1 MTSLLEKL
9 RARLRARTA
18 SAAPFRGLGRI
29 LLYTSLLL
37 PGAARAGAYEE
48 YFQAIRMDNV
58 YFLKQLMQ
66 RGMGPNLI
74 EPKRGYTGLMLS
86 IREDSMKAFDLLVNA
101 PDVNLEAQATN
112 GDTPLMLASFYGNVQ
127 VVKLLLSR
135 EVEVNRQGWAALHYA
150 AINGNSD
157 IVRLLLDAS
166 AYVDA
171 ESPDE
176 KMTPVML
183 AAMRGR
189 ASAVEALRDGG
200 ADLTLKN
207 QDGLTALDLARRYG
221 QVEVIEIL
229 QGQPRP

>member
-1 MTSLLEKL
+1 MTLLEKL
-9 RARLRARTA
+9 RSRW
-18 SAAPFRGLGRI
+18 RGLGRI
-29 LLYTSLLL
+29 VLYTSLLL

-86 IREDSMKAFDLLVNA
+86 IREDSMKAFEVLVNA

-112 GDTPLMLASFYGNVQ
+112 GDTPLMLASFYGNIP

-135 EVEVNRQGWAALHYA
+135 EVEVNRPGWTALHYA
-150 AINGNSD
+150 AINGSSE
-157 IVRLLLDAS
+157 IVKLLLDAS

-171 ESPDE
+171 ESPDD

-189 ASAVEALRDGG
+189 VAAVEVLRDNG

-207 QDGLTALDLARRYG
+207 KDGLTAMDLARRYG
-221 QVEVIEIL
+221 QEGVIDALNEK
-229 QGQPRP
+229 PRQ

>member
-1 MTSLLEKL
+1 MTLLEKL
-9 RARLRARTA
+9 RLRCR
-18 SAAPFRGLGRI
+18 SLGRI
-29 LLYTSLLL
+29 VLYTSLLL

-74 EPKRGYTGLMLS
+74 EPKRGYTGLMLA
-86 IREDSMKAFDLLVNA
+86 IREDSMRAFDVLVNA

-112 GDTPLMLASFYGNVQ
+112 GDTPLMLASFYGNAP
-127 VVKLLLSR
+127 VVKLLLAR
-135 EVEVNRQGWAALHYA
+135 EVEVNRPGWTALHYA
-150 AINGNSD
+150 AINGSSE
-157 IVRLLLDAS
+157 IVKLLLDAS

-171 ESPDE
+171 ESPDD

-189 ASAVEALRDGG
+189 VAAVEVLRDNG

-207 QDGLTALDLARRYG
+207 KDGLTAMDLARRYG
-221 QVEVIEIL
+221 QEGVIDVL
-229 QGQPRP
+229 NVKPRQ

>member
-1 MTSLLEKL
+1 MTLLQKL
-9 RARLRARTA
+9 RSRW
-18 SAAPFRGLGRI
+18 RGLGRI
-29 LLYTSLLL
+29 VLYTSLLL

-86 IREDSMKAFDLLVNA
+86 IREDSMKAFEVLVNA

-112 GDTPLMLASFYGNVQ
+112 GDTPVMLASFYGNAP

-135 EVEVNRQGWAALHYA
+135 EVEVNRPGWTALHYA
-150 AINGNSD
+150 ANNGSSE
-157 IVRLLLDAS
+157 IVKLLLDAS

-171 ESPDE
+171 ESPDD

-189 ASAVEALRDGG
+189 VAAVEVLRDNG

-207 QDGLTALDLARRYG
+207 KDGLTAMDLARRYG
-221 QVEVIEIL
+221 QEGVIDALNEK
-229 QGQPRP
+229 PRQ

>member
-1 MTSLLEKL
+1 MTLLEKL
-9 RARLRARTA
+9 RSRWRGLG
-18 SAAPFRGLGRI
+18 GLGRI
-29 LLYTSLLL
+29 VLYTSLLL

-86 IREDSMKAFDLLVNA
+86 IREDSMKAFDVLVNA

-112 GDTPLMLASFYGNVQ
+112 GDTPLMLASFYGNIP

-135 EVEVNRQGWAALHYA
+135 EVEVNRPGWTALHYA
-150 AINGNSD
+150 AINGSSE
-157 IVRLLLDAS
+157 IVKLLLDAS

-171 ESPDE
+171 ESSDD

-189 ASAVEALRDGG
+189 VAAVEVLRDNG

-207 QDGLTALDLARRYG
+207 KDGLTAMDLARRYG
-221 QVEVIEIL
+221 QEGVIDVLNEK
-229 QGQPRP
+229 PRQ

>member
-1 MTSLLEKL
+1 MSSLFKKL
-9 RARLRARTA
+9 RSRWRHIGRA
-18 SAAPFRGLGRI
+18 

-86 IREDSMKAFDLLVNA
+86 IREDSMQAFDLLVNA

-112 GDTPLMLASFYGNVQ
+112 GDTPLMLAAFYGNTP
-127 VVKLLLSR
+127 VVKLLLAR
-135 EVEVNRQGWAALHYA
+135 EVEVNRPGWAPLHYA
-150 AINGNSD
+150 AINGNAQ
-157 IVRLLLDAS
+157 IVKMLLEAS

-189 ASAVEALRDGG
+189 VAAVEALRDGG
-200 ADLTLKN
+200 ADLSLKN
-207 QDGLTALDLARRYG
+207 ADGLTALDLAGRYG
-221 QVEVIEIL
+221 QDEVIEVL
-229 QGQPRP
+229 KAAPKS

>member
-1 MTSLLEKL
+1 MSSLLEKL
-9 RARLRARTA
+9 RTRF
-18 SAAPFRGLGRI
+18 PHFRRLGRA

-58 YFLKQLMQ
+58 YYLKQLMQ

-74 EPKRGYTGLMLS
+74 EPKRGYTGLMLA
-86 IREDSMKAFDLLVNA
+86 IREDSMKAFDVLVNA
-101 PDVNLEAQATN
+101 PDVNLEAQAVN
-112 GDTPLMLASFYGNVQ
+112 GDTPLMLAAFYGNIP

-135 EVEVNRQGWAALHYA
+135 EVEVNRQGWTALHYA
-150 AINGNSD
+150 AINGSSE
-157 IVRLLLDAS
+157 IVRLLLEAS
-166 AYVDA
+166 AYIDA
-171 ESPDE
+171 ESPDD

-189 ASAVEALRDGG
+189 VAAVAVLRDGG

-207 QDGLTALDLARRYG
+207 KDGLTAMDLAQRYG
-221 QVEVIEIL
+221 QDGVIDVL
-229 QGQPRP
+229 KAPPK

>member
-1 MTSLLEKL
+1 MTSLLEKI
-9 RARLRARTA
+9 RSRFGR
-18 SAAPFRGLGRI
+18 LGRV
-29 LLYTSLLL
+29 LVYASMLL

-74 EPKRGYTGLMLS
+74 EPKRGYTGLMLA

-101 PDVNLEAQATN
+101 PDVDLEARAIN
-112 GDTPLMLASFYGNVQ
+112 GDTPLMLAAFYGNVP

-135 EVEVNRQGWAALHYA
+135 EVEVNRPGWAPLHYA
-150 AINGNSD
+150 AINGNAQ
-157 IVRLLLDAS
+157 IVGLLLEAS
-166 AYVDA
+166 AYIDA
-171 ESPDE
+171 ESPDDQ
-176 KMTPVML
+176 MTPVML

-189 ASAVEALRDGG
+189 AAVVAVLRDGG

-207 QDGLTALDLARRYG
+207 KDGLTAMDLARRYG
-221 QVEVIEIL
+221 QTEVIEVL
-229 QGQPRP
+229 QEKPRS

>member
-1 MTSLLEKL
+1 MTLLEKL
-9 RARLRARTA
+9 RTR
-18 SAAPFRGLGRI
+18 FGGIGRI
-29 LLYTSLLL
+29 VLYTSLLL
-37 PGAARAGAYEE
+37 PGAASAGAYEE

-112 GDTPLMLASFYGNVQ
+112 GDTPLMLAAFYGNVP
-127 VVKLLLSR
+127 VVKLLLAR
-135 EVEVNRQGWAALHYA
+135 EVEVNRPGWTALHYA
-150 AINGNSD
+150 AINGSSE
-157 IVRLLLDAS
+157 IVKLLLDAS

-171 ESPDE
+171 ESPDD

-189 ASAVEALRDGG
+189 VAAVAALRDGG
-200 ADLTLKN
+200 ADLSLKN
-207 QDGLTALDLARRYG
+207 KEGLTALDLARRYG
-221 QVEVIEIL
+221 QDEVIETL
-229 QGQPRP
+229 KQQPQR

>member
-1 MTSLLEKL
+1 MNLFEKI
-9 RARLRARTA
+9 RAR
-18 SAAPFRGLGRI
+18 FGGLGRVV
-29 LLYTSLLL
+29 LYTSLLL

-58 YFLKQLMQ
+58 FFLKQLMA

-86 IREDSMKAFDLLVNA
+86 IREESMQAFDVLVNA
-101 PDVNLEAQATN
+101 PDVNLEAQAVN
-112 GDTPLMLASFYGNVQ
+112 GDTPLMLAAFYGNAP
-127 VVKLLLSR
+127 VVKLLLAR
-135 EVEVNRQGWAALHYA
+135 GVEVNRQGWTALHYA
-150 AINGNSD
+150 AINGSSQ
-157 IVRLLLDAS
+157 VVGMLLEAS

-189 ASAVEALRDGG
+189 VAAVEVLRDEG
-200 ADLTLKN
+200 ADLSLKN
-207 QDGLTALDLARRYG
+207 KDGLTALDLARRYG
-221 QVEVIEIL
+221 QEGVIEVL
-229 QGQPRP
+229 QSAPRH

>member
-1 MTSLLEKL
+1 MTSLLEKI
-9 RARLRARTA
+9 RSR
-18 SAAPFRGLGRI
+18 FGRFGRV
-29 LLYTSLLL
+29 LLYTSMLL
-37 PGAARAGAYEE
+37 PGAARAGAYED

-74 EPKRGYTGLMLS
+74 EPKRGYTGLMLA
-86 IREDSMKAFDLLVNA
+86 IREDSMQAFDLLVNA

-112 GDTPLMLASFYGNVQ
+112 GDTPLMLAAFYGNVP

-135 EVEVNRQGWAALHYA
+135 EVEVNRPGWAPLHYA
-150 AINGNSD
+150 AINGNAE
-157 IVRLLLDAS
+157 IVGLLLEAS
-166 AYVDA
+166 AYIDA

-176 KMTPVML
+176 QMTPVML

-189 ASAVEALRDGG
+189 VAAVAALRDGG

-207 QDGLTALDLARRYG
+207 KDGLTALDLARRYG
-221 QVEVIEIL
+221 QTEVIGVL
-229 QGQPRP
+229 QEKPRS

>member
-1 MTSLLEKL
+1 MTLLEKL
-9 RARLRARTA
+9 RTR
-18 SAAPFRGLGRI
+18 FGGIGRI
-29 LLYTSLLL
+29 VLYTSLLL

-112 GDTPLMLASFYGNVQ
+112 GDTPLMLAAFYGNVP
-127 VVKLLLSR
+127 VVKLLLAR
-135 EVEVNRQGWAALHYA
+135 EVEVNRPGWTALHYA
-150 AINGNSD
+150 AINGSSE
-157 IVRLLLDAS
+157 IVKLLLDAS

-176 KMTPVML
+176 QMTPVML

-189 ASAVEALRDGG
+189 VAAVAALRDGG
-200 ADLTLKN
+200 ADLSLKN
-207 QDGLTALDLARRYG
+207 KEGLTALDLARRYG
-221 QVEVIEIL
+221 QEEVIDVLKEK
-229 QGQPRP
+229 PHR

>member
-1 MTSLLEKL
+1 MTLLEKL
-9 RARLRARTA
+9 RNR
-18 SAAPFRGLGRI
+18 FGGLGRI
-29 LLYTSLLL
+29 VLYTSLLL

-112 GDTPLMLASFYGNVQ
+112 GDTPLMLAAFYGNLP
-127 VVKLLLSR
+127 VVKLLLAR
-135 EVEVNRQGWAALHYA
+135 EVEVNRPGWTALHYA
-150 AINGNSD
+150 AINGSSE
-157 IVRLLLDAS
+157 IVQLLLDAS

-171 ESPDE
+171 ESPDD

-189 ASAVEALRDGG
+189 VAAVRVLRDGG
-200 ADLTLKN
+200 ADLSLRNK
-207 QDGLTALDLARRYG
+207 DGLTAMDLAQRYG
-221 QVEVIEIL
+221 QDEVVDVLKEK
-229 QGQPRP
+229 PRQ

>member
-1 MTSLLEKL
+1 MTLLEKL
-9 RARLRARTA
+9 RSRW
-18 SAAPFRGLGRI
+18 RGLGAIGGMGRI
-29 LLYTSLLL
+29 GRIVLYTSLLL

-86 IREDSMKAFDLLVNA
+86 IREDSMKAFEVLVNA

-112 GDTPLMLASFYGNVQ
+112 GDTPLMLASFYGNIP
-127 VVKLLLSR
+127 VVKLLLAR
-135 EVEVNRQGWAALHYA
+135 EVEVNRPGWTALHYA
-150 AINGNSD
+150 AINGSSE
-157 IVRLLLDAS
+157 IVKLLLDAS

-171 ESPDE
+171 ESPDD

-189 ASAVEALRDGG
+189 VAAVEVLRDNG

-207 QDGLTALDLARRYG
+207 KDGLTAMDLARRYG
-221 QVEVIEIL
+221 QEGVIDALNEK
-229 QGQPRP
+229 PRQ

>member
-1 MTSLLEKL
+1 MMPLLEKI
-9 RARLRARTA
+9 RSRFSR
-18 SAAPFRGLGRI
+18 LGRV
-29 LLYTSLLL
+29 LLYTSMLL

-58 YFLKQLMQ
+58 YFLKQLME

-74 EPKRGYTGLMLS
+74 EPRRGYTGLMLA
-86 IREDSMKAFDLLVNA
+86 IREDSMQAFNLLVNA

-112 GDTPLMLASFYGNVQ
+112 GDTPLMLAAFYGNVP

-135 EVEVNRQGWAALHYA
+135 EVEVNRPGWTALHYA
-150 AINGNSD
+150 AINGNAQ
-157 IVRLLLDAS
+157 IVGMLLEAS
-166 AYVDA
+166 AYIDA
-171 ESPDE
+171 ESPDD

-189 ASAVEALRDGG
+189 VAVVAALRDGG

-207 QDGLTALDLARRYG
+207 KDGLTAMDLARRHG
-221 QVEVIEIL
+221 QVEVIEVL
-229 QGQPRP
+229 KEKPRS

>member
-1 MTSLLEKL
+1 MSTSFLQKIRD
-9 RARLRARTA
+9 RAGR
-18 SAAPFRGLGRI
+18 LGRV
-29 LLYTSLLL
+29 LVYASMLL
-37 PGAARAGAYEE
+37 PGAARAGAYED

-86 IREDSMKAFDLLVNA
+86 IREDSMQVFDVLVNA
-101 PDVNLEAQATN
+101 PDVNLEAQAVN
-112 GDTPLMLASFYGNVQ
+112 GDTPVMLAAFYGNAPVVQ
-127 VVKLLLSR
+127 LLLSR
-135 EVEVNRQGWAALHYA
+135 EVEVNRPGWTALHYA
-150 AINGNSD
+150 AINGDAS
-157 IVRLLLDAS
+157 IVRMLLDAS

-189 ASAVEALRDGG
+189 IGAVAALRDGG
-200 ADLTLKN
+200 ADLSLKN
-207 QDGLTALDLARRYG
+207 KDGLTALDLARRHG
-221 QVEVIEIL
+221 QDGVIEVL
-229 QGQPRP
+229 QEKPRP

>member
-1 MTSLLEKL
+1 MTLLEKL
-9 RARLRARTA
+9 RSRW
-18 SAAPFRGLGRI
+18 RGLGRI
-29 LLYTSLLL
+29 VLYTSLLL

-86 IREDSMKAFDLLVNA
+86 IREDSMKAFEVLVNA

-112 GDTPLMLASFYGNVQ
+112 GDTPLMLASFYGNIP

-135 EVEVNRQGWAALHYA
+135 EVEVNRPGWTALHYA
-150 AINGNSD
+150 AINGSSE
-157 IVRLLLDAS
+157 IVKLLLDAS

-171 ESPDE
+171 ESPDD

-189 ASAVEALRDGG
+189 VAAVEVLRDHG

-207 QDGLTALDLARRYG
+207 KDGLTAMDLARRYG
-221 QVEVIEIL
+221 QEGVIDALNEK
-229 QGQPRP
+229 PRQ

>member
-1 MTSLLEKL
+1 MTLLEKL
-9 RARLRARTA
+9 RTR
-18 SAAPFRGLGRI
+18 FGGIGRI
-29 LLYTSLLL
+29 VLYTSLLL
-37 PGAARAGAYEE
+37 PGAASAGAYEE

-74 EPKRGYTGLMLS
+74 EPKRGYTGLMLA

-112 GDTPLMLASFYGNVQ
+112 GDTPLMLASFYGNVP
-127 VVKLLLSR
+127 VVKLLLAR
-135 EVEVNRQGWAALHYA
+135 EVEVNRPGWTALHYA
-150 AINGNSD
+150 AINGSSE
-157 IVRLLLDAS
+157 IVKLLLDAS

-171 ESPDE
+171 ESPDD

-189 ASAVEALRDGG
+189 VAAVAVLRDGG
-200 ADLTLKN
+200 ADLSLKN
-207 QDGLTALDLARRYG
+207 KEGLTALDLARRYG
-221 QVEVIEIL
+221 QEEVIETL
-229 QGQPRP
+229 KQAPQR

>member
-1 MTSLLEKL
+1 
-9 RARLRARTA
+9 
-18 SAAPFRGLGRI
+18 
-29 LLYTSLLL
+29 
-37 PGAARAGAYEE
+37 
-48 YFQAIRMDNV
+48 MDNV

-112 GDTPLMLASFYGNVQ
+112 GDTPLMLAAFYGNVP
-127 VVKLLLSR
+127 VVKLLLAR
-135 EVEVNRQGWAALHYA
+135 EVEVNRPGWTALHYA
-150 AINGNSD
+150 AINGSSE
-157 IVRLLLDAS
+157 IVKLLLDAS

-176 KMTPVML
+176 QMTPVML

-189 ASAVEALRDGG
+189 VAAVAALRDGG
-200 ADLTLKN
+200 ADLSLKN
-207 QDGLTALDLARRYG
+207 KEGLTALDLARRYG
-221 QVEVIEIL
+221 QDEVIETL
-229 QGQPRP
+229 KQQPQR

>member
-1 MTSLLEKL
+1 MTLLEKL
-9 RARLRARTA
+9 RSRW
-18 SAAPFRGLGRI
+18 RGLGRI
-29 LLYTSLLL
+29 VLYTSLLL

-86 IREDSMKAFDLLVNA
+86 IREDSMKAFDVLVNA

-112 GDTPLMLASFYGNVQ
+112 GDTPLMLASFYGNIP

-135 EVEVNRQGWAALHYA
+135 EVEVNRPGWTALHYA
-150 AINGNSD
+150 AINGSSE
-157 IVRLLLDAS
+157 IVKLLLDAS

-171 ESPDE
+171 ESPDD

-189 ASAVEALRDGG
+189 VAAVEVLRDNG

-207 QDGLTALDLARRYG
+207 KDGLTAMDLARRYG
-221 QVEVIEIL
+221 QEGVIDALNEK
-229 QGQPRP
+229 PRQ

>member
-1 MTSLLEKL
+1 MTLLEKL
-9 RARLRARTA
+9 RTR
-18 SAAPFRGLGRI
+18 FGGIGRI
-29 LLYTSLLL
+29 VLYTSLLL
-37 PGAARAGAYEE
+37 PGAASAGAYEE

-112 GDTPLMLASFYGNVQ
+112 GDTPLMLAAFYGNVP
-127 VVKLLLSR
+127 VVKLLLAR
-135 EVEVNRQGWAALHYA
+135 EVEVNRPGWTALHYA
-150 AINGNSD
+150 AINGSSE
-157 IVRLLLDAS
+157 IVKLLLDAS

-176 KMTPVML
+176 QMTPVML

-189 ASAVEALRDGG
+189 VAAVAALRDGG
-200 ADLTLKN
+200 ADLSLKN
-207 QDGLTALDLARRYG
+207 KEGLTALDLARRYG
-221 QVEVIEIL
+221 QDEVIETL
-229 QGQPRP
+229 KQQPQR

>member
-1 MTSLLEKL
+1 MTLLEKL
-9 RARLRARTA
+9 RAR
-18 SAAPFRGLGRI
+18 FGGIGRI
-29 LLYTSLLL
+29 VLYTSLLL
-37 PGAARAGAYEE
+37 PGDARAGAYED

-74 EPKRGYTGLMLS
+74 EPKRGYTGLMLA
-86 IREDSMKAFDLLVNA
+86 IREDSMKAFDVLVNP

-112 GDTPLMLASFYGNVQ
+112 GDTPLMLASFYGNIP
-127 VVKLLLSR
+127 VVKLLLAR
-135 EVEVNRQGWAALHYA
+135 EVEVNRPGWTALHYA
-150 AINGNSD
+150 AINGSSE
-157 IVRLLLDAS
+157 IVKLLLDAS

-171 ESPDE
+171 ESPDD

-189 ASAVEALRDGG
+189 VAAVEVLRDNG

-207 QDGLTALDLARRYG
+207 KDGLTAMDLARRYG
-221 QVEVIEIL
+221 QEGVIDVL
-229 QGQPRP
+229 NVKPRQ

>member
-1 MTSLLEKL
+1 MPLLEKI
-9 RARLRARTA
+9 RSRFSR
-18 SAAPFRGLGRI
+18 LGRV
-29 LLYTSLLL
+29 LLYTSMLL

-58 YFLKQLMQ
+58 YFLKQLME

-74 EPKRGYTGLMLS
+74 EPRRGYTGLMLA
-86 IREDSMKAFDLLVNA
+86 IREDSMQAFNLLVNA

-112 GDTPLMLASFYGNVQ
+112 GDTPLMLAAFYGNVP

-135 EVEVNRQGWAALHYA
+135 EVEVNRPGWTALHYA
-150 AINGNSD
+150 AINGNAQ
-157 IVRLLLDAS
+157 IVGMLLEAS
-166 AYVDA
+166 AYIDA
-171 ESPDE
+171 ESPDD

-189 ASAVEALRDGG
+189 VAVVAALRDGG

-207 QDGLTALDLARRYG
+207 KDGLTAMDLARRHG
-221 QVEVIEIL
+221 QVEVIEVL
-229 QGQPRP
+229 KEKPRS